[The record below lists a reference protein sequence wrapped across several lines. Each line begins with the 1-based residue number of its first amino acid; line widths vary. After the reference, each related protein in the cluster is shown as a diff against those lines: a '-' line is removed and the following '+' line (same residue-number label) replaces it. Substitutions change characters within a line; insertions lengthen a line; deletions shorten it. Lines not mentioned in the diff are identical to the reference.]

1 MTTKTTL
8 TATATIANGS
18 TVTVT
23 KETAVAYTYAI
34 ILVNESTGEIKDAR
48 FSKSYSGAETAIA
61 NIARDWGYWNQ
72 HTAPIYV
79 ASLKRPT
86 KFRVNGSFTAEQI
99 ALIEAAL
106 GTSVN
111 TTDIP
116 NAA

>member
-23 KETAVAYTYAI
+23 KETTVAYTYAI
-34 ILVNESTGEIKDAR
+34 VLVNESTGEVLDTR

-86 KFRVNGSFTAEQI
+86 KYAIKGTFTPEQI

-106 GTSVN
+106 GMSVDTN
-111 TTDIP
+111 AIA